1 MIETI
6 IIAVLSAALYAVLG
20 YEKSVGEKIDL
31 TKAGAT
37 MILGG
42 IIGALMVASG
52 IEVTQISVMGQVVMY
67 AGTICVIEN
76 AIKAVFRRLKK

>member
-6 IIAVLSAALYAVLG
+6 LIAVLSAALYALLG

-67 AGTICVIEN
+67 TGTICVIEN
-76 AIKAVFRRLKK
+76 FFKAIARRLKK